1 MKAINFSNRSTL
13 KQMVILSF
21 MLLFL
26 CTSAAL
32 ADENSAKNP
41 STVKSSETA
50 TLTSSEL
57 SNSEMITIESNM
69 IFSFAIQKGD
79 YVRFSIFDSK
89 GKEIKILM
97 DEVLNAG
104 DFSADISPANL
115 STGIY
120 YYRLVVGKH
129 KEIRKLNVIY

>member
-32 ADENSAKNP
+32 ADENSSKNP

-89 GKEIKILM
+89 GKEIKVLM

-115 STGIY
+115 STGTY